1 MSGPAGPGPAADR
14 AAAPPQGPPHAGPPA
29 ASRWGRT
36 AALTYLGI
44 AAVAFAGVL
53 VELARG
59 RPGPATLLA
68 SVLTAPWSVLA
79 APLAPVLAARLP
91 PAALR
96 AGGLALL
103 VVMTL
108 LNAAIVHSIASRWER
123 EARGS

>member
-1 MSGPAGPGPAADR
+1 MAAR
-14 AAAPPQGPPHAGPPA
+14 TYLALAAA
-29 ASRWGRT
+29 
-36 AALTYLGI
+36 
-44 AAVAFAGVL
+44 AFAGVL

-91 PAALR
+91 PAVLR

-103 VVMTL
+103 GGMSL
-108 LNAAIVHSIASRWER
+108 LNAAIVRSIAARWER
-123 EARGS
+123 EARGG